1 MFLILTDMKV
11 LKKRSFR
18 IWQSTLLPLAA
29 ILLFANKSFCQET
42 KQVPNGTDGL
52 MLNVPP
58 VDSTVKKMPP
68 NEFVGSA
75 ATFKIGIGYIHD
87 AVTYVKSD
95 EFNKQLDSAKL
106 SMDPM
111 IKVRDF
117 RVLGSGVFRTKRPLS
132 FKFAFMY
139 DGDKETWMVRESGL
153 TIGVPELFGNIFI
166 GRTKE
171 GYSMVKVMNGHS
183 PWTAERQMALDV
195 VPILA
200 DGIKWF
206 GSLPKS
212 KIFWNLGYYNDIL
225 SEGQGFSTFKW
236 QTVARVGWLPYY
248 DKEKQRVLHIAANFR
263 YGEPLNGQMT
273 LKSRPE
279 SNPSPFLINT
289 GSFAA
294 DHSTS
299 TGGEIY
305 YSTGR
310 LLLGSEM
317 MVHKFNADGED
328 SHSFFGGDIV
338 ATYMLTKTKR
348 PYNTSSSVFGFVKVN
363 SSVFKRGWGEWEAVL
378 RYSTLDLDD
387 KSIKGGKFWRIT
399 PMINWYMTKNLR
411 SEFVYGYGI
420 WDRYNLKGPVQFF
433 QYRIQLTVL

>member
-1 MFLILTDMKV
+1 MKV
-11 LKKRSFR
+11 LIKQMLRS
-18 IWQSTLLPLAA
+18 LLSSLLAVA
-29 ILLFANKSFCQET
+29 VILIFANRSFCQET

-58 VDSTVKKMPP
+58 ADSSVKKMPP
-68 NEFVGSA
+68 NEFVGSK
-75 ATFKIGIGYIHD
+75 ATFKIGVGYIHD
-87 AVTYVKSD
+87 AVTYIKSD

-117 RVLGSGVFRTKRPLS
+117 RVLASGAFRTKRPFS

-139 DGDKETWMVRESGL
+139 DGDKETWMVRESGVTVGL
-153 TIGVPELFGNIFI
+153 PELHSSVFV

-171 GYSMVKVMNGHS
+171 GYSLVKVMNGHS

-200 DGIKWF
+200 DGIKLF

-212 KIFWNLGYYNDIL
+212 RVFWNLGYYNDVV

-236 QTVARVGWLPYY
+236 QGVARVGWLPYY
-248 DKEKQRVLHIAANFR
+248 DKARDRVLHIAANFR
-263 YGEPLNGQMT
+263 FGDPLNGTMT

-289 GSFAA
+289 GAFAA

-310 LLLGSEM
+310 LLLGSEFM
-317 MVHKFNADGED
+317 THKFTADGFD
-328 SHSFFGGDIV
+328 SHSFSGGDLV

-348 PYNTSSSVFGFVKVN
+348 PYNTTASIFGFVKVN
-363 SSVFKRGWGEWEAVL
+363 SSVFKGGWGEWEAVL

-399 PMINWYMTKNLR
+399 PMINWYMTRNLR

-420 WDRYNLKGPVQFF
+420 WDRYNLKGAVQFF